1 MSARQAIKNH
11 PQEQSLFL
19 VRVVIILVMV
29 LLLFGLLVTRLTYLQ
44 VVSYSHFT
52 TLSQNNRVRLEAV
65 PPPRG
70 LIYDRNGVVL
80 AENRPSYQLEI
91 TLEQVVDLDDT
102 LAGLAELIPLEETEI
117 ARFRRA
123 LRGKRP
129 FQAVPLKL
137 NLSDQDVAQFAVN
150 RHRFPGVDIEARL
163 ARHYPLGEAFAHVVG
178 YVGRIDEREQARLDR
193 RNYSGTTHIGKT
205 GVEHFYEDVLHGQVG
220 YQQVEVNAQGRVL
233 RVLEREAPVPG
244 QDLVLTLDS
253 GLQAAARGAL
263 DGRNGAIV
271 AMDPASG
278 EVLAMVSKPSFDP
291 NLFVHGI
298 PALLFN
304 ALRDDRYQPLFNRAL
319 SGQYPP
325 GSTLKP
331 LIGLAGLENE
341 VITAGRTM
349 YARGYYTL
357 PNDDRR
363 YRDWRRQGHGLVDLD
378 RAIAQSSDVYFY
390 DLGYRL
396 GIDRMSPF
404 LGEFGL
410 GQRTGVDSTGERPGL
425 VPSREW
431 KRATQNMPWFPGET
445 LITAIGQGYMLTTP
459 LQLASVTSTLAM
471 RGQRMRPHVLRG
483 IIDPASGDLRLSDP
497 IPDTPV
503 QLRNAAHWDQV
514 LQPMVNS
521 VHKTNG
527 TAYWSMGQGLEYTM
541 AGKTGT
547 SQVFGLAED
556 EEYEEEGLAKH
567 LRDHA
572 LFIGF
577 APADA
582 PRLAVAV
589 IAEHGGSGGR
599 VAAPIAR
606 DVMDYFLLEE
616 GL

>member
-91 TLEQVVDLDDT
+91 TLEQVADLDDT
-102 LAGLAELIPLEETEI
+102 LAGLAELIPLEEAEI

-163 ARHYPLGEAFAHVVG
+163 ARHYPLGEEFAHVVG

-205 GVEHFYEDVLHGQVG
+205 GVERFYEDVLHGQVG

-331 LIGLAGLENE
+331 VIGLAGLEND

-404 LGEFGL
+404 
-410 GQRTGVDSTGERPGL
+410 
-425 VPSREW
+425 
-431 KRATQNMPWFPGET
+431 
-445 LITAIGQGYMLTTP
+445 
-459 LQLASVTSTLAM
+459 
-471 RGQRMRPHVLRG
+471 
-483 IIDPASGDLRLSDP
+483 SG
-497 IPDTPV
+497 
-503 QLRNAAHWDQV
+503 
-514 LQPMVNS
+514 NS
-521 VHKTNG
+521 V
-527 TAYWSMGQGLEYTM
+527 SD
-541 AGKTGT
+541 
-547 SQVFGLAED
+547 S
-556 EEYEEEGLAKH
+556 
-567 LRDHA
+567 
-572 LFIGF
+572 
-577 APADA
+577 APAWTPPA
-582 PRLAVAV
+582 NVRAWCPA
-589 IAEHGGSGGR
+589 GNGSGPPRTCPGSR
-599 VAAPIAR
+599 GKP
-606 DVMDYFLLEE
+606 
-616 GL
+616 